1 MDLYLAG
8 VGPCV
13 GTGRV
18 ILEAQRRNMNVYLAG
33 GETRVWCIDEYL
45 SGRERPLGI
54 CNNRISGGVSSMG
67 EKAHIP
73 DKAANINILM
83 SFYYIDDVVVRL
95 IPRFKN
101 FMLDS
106 GAFTYLVSGKHI
118 NWDEYVSRYIDFI
131 KTYKVEKF
139 FELDIDPLIGYEK
152 VKKIRQ
158 RIEHETGKQ
167 CIPVWHRSRGK
178 EEFLRM
184 CEEYPYVALGGI
196 AVKEIKR
203 TEHKYFPWF
212 INEAHKRGA
221 KIHGLGYTNLKGLK
235 KYHFDSVDSSAWTA
249 GNRFGFIYKF
259 NGKEMVKHIK
269 PEGYRVKPKET
280 AINNFVEWVK
290 FSQYAASHY

>member
-1 MDLYLAG
+1 MNIYLAG
-8 VGPCV
+8 DGLWKYAI
-13 GTGRV
+13 T
-18 ILEAQRRNMNVYLAG
+18 AYL
-33 GETRVWCIDEYL
+33 
-45 SGRERPLGI
+45 
-54 CNNRISGGVSSMG
+54 GGVNNVG
-67 EKAHIP
+67 KKAHIP

-106 GAFTYLVSGKHI
+106 GAFTYLISGKHVD
-118 NWDEYVSRYIDFI
+118 WDEYVSRYIAFI
-131 KTYKVEKF
+131 KEHKIEKF

-178 EEFLRM
+178 EEFFRM
-184 CEEYPYVALGGI
+184 CNEYPYVALGGI

-212 INEAHKRGA
+212 INEAHKRKA
-221 KIHGLGYTNLKGLK
+221 KIHGLGYTNLEGLK

-259 NGKEMVKHIK
+259 NGKKMNKYPK
-269 PEGYRVKPKET
+269 PKGYRVKPKET

-290 FSQYAASHY
+290 FSEYAASHY